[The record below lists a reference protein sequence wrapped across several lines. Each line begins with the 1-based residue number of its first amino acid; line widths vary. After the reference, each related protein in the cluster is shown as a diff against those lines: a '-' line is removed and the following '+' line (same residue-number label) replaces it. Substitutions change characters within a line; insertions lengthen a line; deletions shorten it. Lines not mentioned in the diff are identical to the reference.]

1 MKQLVVDHED
11 GAQWTLNELKGQND
25 DKTTMRSFKSHIS
38 KTSVTSKAMSLASKK
53 SILEQMKPI
62 QANTAE
68 LSPLR
73 QNLSALNANKG
84 KKGISNKNDY
94 FLLNED

>member
-1 MKQLVVDHED
+1 
-11 GAQWTLNELKGQND
+11 
-25 DKTTMRSFKSHIS
+25 MRSFKSQIS
-38 KTSVTSKAMSLASKK
+38 KASVTSKAVSLASKK
-53 SILEQMKPI
+53 TILEQMKPV
-62 QANTAE
+62 QVNTTE
-68 LSPLR
+68 TSPLR